1 MYMYFP
7 LLHVIHLMFSIME
20 TKINLDII
28 ILMFSEQF
36 NFSRYLK
43 PIFKIFLK
51 LTCKHHHADM
61 LFYKN

>member
-1 MYMYFP
+1 MFMYFP

-28 ILMFSEQF
+28 LMFSEQF

-51 LTCKHHHADM
+51 LKHHHADI